1 MSFKSKS
8 YILFFCL
15 IAFVISCTSDTPEE
29 ELLISNTS
37 SSIDISSETQKE
49 DDSQSQI
56 NIKETLR
63 GAEGCT
69 NVVIVDGYAY
79 AACDTQIQIAELATG
94 TVTTLA
100 FAADDITADSRGAIF
115 TQSGATIR
123 MFTLDDPMVPE
134 QVATGTADGGPFS
147 GISAAGCS
155 LVISGGVLPTRVFR
169 YSFEA
174 PYLELTTNGIP
185 IVDQETGAPDVHVA
199 ITGPGEVTAFYS
211 EDIGNVANWAIQPVV
226 FNGAAELQSTP
237 ARTVLTQGAF
247 PGPFGAPF
255 GPANF
260 PVESEFLDG
269 RLYVAHFAAQGIE
282 VIDVANGGNLLT
294 PFALPYD
301 PINVGTDGASLFVVG
316 ATNDQVDIIDP
327 ASGNV
332 IESLGSLNTPSGVAA
347 NETHIAVA
355 DQLLGLVIIER

>member
-1 MSFKSKS
+1 MSLKSKS
-8 YILFFCL
+8 YIFLL
-15 IAFVISCTSDTPEE
+15 VITTFVISCTSDTADE
-29 ELLISNTS
+29 ELLLSNTTIDTS
-37 SSIDISSETQKE
+37 SQDQN
-49 DDSQSQI
+49 DDSQNQI
-56 NIKETLR
+56 VIKELIR
-63 GAEGCT
+63 GADGCT

-94 TVTTLA
+94 AVTMLSS
-100 FAADDITADSRGAIF
+100 AADDITADSRGAIF
-115 TQSGATIR
+115 TQSGATVR
-123 MFTLDDPMVPE
+123 MFTLEDPMAPL

-155 LVISGGVLPTRVFR
+155 LVISGGVLNTRVFR

-199 ITGPGEVTAFYS
+199 ITGAGEVTAFYS

-237 ARTVLTQGAF
+237 ARTVLTQGSF

-282 VIDVANGGNLLT
+282 VVDVASGNLLS
-294 PFALPYD
+294 PFSLPYD
-301 PINVGTDGASLFVVG
+301 PINIGTDGESLFVVG
-316 ATNDQVDIIDP
+316 VTNDQVDVIDP
-327 ASGNV
+327 DSGNV
-332 IESLGSLNTPSGVAA
+332 IESLGNLNTPSGVAA
-347 NETHIAVA
+347 DATHIAVA
-355 DQLLGLVIIER
+355 DQLLGLVIIPRN

>member
-1 MSFKSKS
+1 MLFKSKS
-8 YILFFCL
+8 YFLLFA
-15 IAFVISCTSDTPEE
+15 ISAFIISCSSDTREE
-29 ELLISNTS
+29 ELLVSNTT
-37 SSIDISSETQKE
+37 IDAS
-49 DDSQSQI
+49 SQI
-56 NIKETLR
+56 QGDDDTQNQIVIKEIIR

-94 TVTTLA
+94 NVTTLA
-100 FAADDITADSRGAIF
+100 SPADDITADSRGAIF
-115 TQSGATIR
+115 TQSGSVVR
-123 MFTLDDPMVPE
+123 MFTLDNPMTPE
-134 QVATGTADGGPFS
+134 QVATATANGNPFS

-174 PYLELTTNGIP
+174 PYLELTTDGIS

-199 ITGPGEVTAFYS
+199 ITGAGEVTAFYS
-211 EDIGNVANWAIQPVV
+211 EDIGNVANWAIQPVI

-237 ARTVLTQGAF
+237 ARTVLTQGSF

-282 VIDVANGGNLLT
+282 VVDVANGGNLLA
-294 PFALPYD
+294 PFPLPYD
-301 PINVGTDGASLFVVG
+301 PINISTDGTSLFVVG
-316 ATNDQVDIIDP
+316 VTNDQVDVIDP

-332 IESLGSLNTPSGVAA
+332 IESLGNLNTPSGVAA

-355 DQLLGLVIIER
+355 DQLLGLVVIER